1 MSENIVNKSNDEN
14 VERKLT
20 VKEFCRRYDM
30 AKTEDTKKQMLEGII
45 YRKYCPVLEKKIILQ
60 TMFDKTIV
68 SSSTGVL
75 HIDHFLS
82 KINMVTASLIL
93 YTKLNVKKINSSE
106 TTAFDD
112 YDLLFQ
118 RNIIND
124 IWNII
129 GERELKEL
137 LNINEL
143 ITNNYIEENKTADA
157 YISKYVNSF
166 ATTIGLFANEG
177 IQELLKYIDENNIK

>member
-1 MSENIVNKSNDEN
+1 M
-14 VERKLT
+14 
-20 VKEFCRRYDM
+20 
-30 AKTEDTKKQMLEGII
+30 
-45 YRKYCPVLEKKIILQ
+45 
-60 TMFDKTIV
+60 
-68 SSSTGVL
+68 
-75 HIDHFLS
+75 
-82 KINMVTASLIL
+82 
-93 YTKLNVKKINSSE
+93 
-106 TTAFDD
+106 
-112 YDLLFQ
+112 
-118 RNIIND
+118 ND

-177 IQELLKYIDENNIK
+177 IQELLNILMKII